1 MSQQQMLESLMKVFI
16 EMNKNEIIEWLYRDS
31 NFNESIIKIC
41 PDIKWRDDLKGEF
54 FLILSEKSDDQI
66 IKMWNEKYLL
76 KWSVSVLQ
84 NQYHSKTSPFYKKY
98 RSNLDY
104 DMDLNEIEDKKIEY
118 EDVISMVEY
127 ILDNEIHWFD
137 SHLFKLYYL
146 QTIDKNGEIRKPL
159 STRKIEELH
168 KFNNLKIDHTSVHK
182 SVKKTLNIVKE
193 KLKEK
198 GIEWK

>member
-1 MSQQQMLESLMKVFI
+1 MKQQLMLKSLVKNFI
-16 EMNKNEIIEWLYRDS
+16 EMNKSEVIEWLWKDK
-31 NFNESIIKIC
+31 NFNESIMKIC
-41 PDIKWRDDLKGEF
+41 PDIKWRDDLVGEF
-54 FLILSEKSDDQI
+54 FLILAEKNDDQI
-66 IKMWNEKYLL
+66 VKMFNEKYLL

-98 RSNLDY
+98 RSNFEY
-104 DMDLNEIEDKKIEY
+104 NIDLNEIEDRKIEY
-118 EDVISMVEY
+118 EDVISMVET

-137 SHLFKLYYL
+137 SHLFRLYYL

-159 STRKIEELH
+159 STRKIEEIH

-182 SVKKTLNIVKE
+182 SVKKTLKVVKE
-193 KLKEK
+193 KLKER